1 MNINIKLKLD
11 VPKFSL
17 NNKEKIKS
25 LDGEI
30 WKETEYNGYYAS
42 NKGRIK
48 SVKARNHKEII
59 LSEWTKSNGYKCVTI
74 RDNDGNKCNKHVHRL
89 VASAFIPNP
98 HNYPQVNH
106 IDENKNNN
114 TPENLEWCTADMN
127 IKAHFNRRV
136 KQIDKNGNVVAIY
149 TNARTAA
156 KILGKLC
163 SYNSIIACINH
174 EKYYKT
180 AFGYKWEY
188 E

>member
-127 IKAHFNRRV
+127 LKAHFNKRV

>member
-59 LSEWTKSNGYKCVTI
+59 LSEWTKNNGYKCVTI

-127 IKAHFNRRV
+127 LKAHFNRRV

-163 SYNSIIACINH
+163 SYNSIIACLNH
-174 EKYYKT
+174 EKNYKT

>member
-1 MNINIKLKLD
+1 MNINIKLKIA

-17 NNKEKIKS
+17 TNKEKIKS

-30 WKETEYNGYYAS
+30 WKETEYDGYYAS

-106 IDENKNNN
+106 IDENKANN
-114 TPENLEWCTADMN
+114 TPENLEWCSADMN

-136 KQIDKNGNVVAIY
+136 KQIDKDGNVVAIY

-163 SYNSIIACINH
+163 SYNSIIACLNH
-174 EKYYKT
+174 EKNYKT
-180 AFGYKWEY
+180 AFGYRWEY

>member
-136 KQIDKNGNVVAIY
+136 KQIDKNGNGIAIY
-149 TNARTAA
+149 TNTRTAA
-156 KILGKLC
+156 HILGKLC
-163 SYNSIIACINH
+163 SYNSIIACLNN
-174 EKYYKT
+174 EKNYKT

>member
-30 WKETEYNGYYAS
+30 WKETEYDGYYAS

-127 IKAHFNRRV
+127 LKAHFNKRV

>member
-11 VPKFSL
+11 VPKFPL

>member
-1 MNINIKLKLD
+1 MDINIKLKLD

-59 LSEWTKSNGYKCVTI
+59 LSEWTKNNGYKCVTI

-127 IKAHFNRRV
+127 IKAYFNRRV

-156 KILGKLC
+156 KILGKIC
-163 SYNSIIACINH
+163 SYNSIIACLNH

>member
-106 IDENKNNN
+106 ID
-114 TPENLEWCTADMN
+114 
-127 IKAHFNRRV
+127 
-136 KQIDKNGNVVAIY
+136 KNGNVVAIY

>member
-1 MNINIKLKLD
+1 MNINIKLKID

-17 NNKEKIKS
+17 TNKEKIKS

-30 WKETEYNGYYAS
+30 WKETEYDGYYAS

-89 VASAFIPNP
+89 VAL
-98 HNYPQVNH
+98 
-106 IDENKNNN
+106 D
-114 TPENLEWCTADMN
+114 
-127 IKAHFNRRV
+127 
-136 KQIDKNGNVVAIY
+136 
-149 TNARTAA
+149 
-156 KILGKLC
+156 KLC
-163 SYNSIIACINH
+163 SYNSIIACLNH
-174 EKYYKT
+174 EKNYKT